1 MCTYVALFVLF
12 GFVVFV
18 KIMFIGCQHL
28 APGSPSTPILQ
39 FLILDLVK
47 GRDESAFRWCWW
59 CMCSEGSEGLSQNRL
74 SVFTMKGTNTVVT
87 MC

>member
-47 GRDESAFRWCWW
+47 GRES
-59 CMCSEGSEGLSQNRL
+59 RL
-74 SVFTMKGTNTVVT
+74 SGGVGGVCVRKAQKGSARTDFQSSQ
-87 MC
+87 